1 MSCDINKSVGKR
13 IKFYRLMNHLS
24 QKNLADG
31 SGYKSF
37 QAIDFIEH
45 GKRGVPID
53 KLMLIAKEMRLD
65 ICDLLMDRGDY
76 LRFKECF

>member
-1 MSCDINKSVGKR
+1 MSDINKAVGKR

-37 QAIDFIEH
+37 QAIDHIE
-45 GKRGVPID
+45 RGIRGIPID
-53 KLMLIAKEMRLD
+53 KLILISKEMQLD
-65 ICDLLMDRGDY
+65 IVDLMSDRGDY